1 LIDGTASVVIVFAT
15 ILFLLLVLSLLM
27 LIEMSLLILL
37 LLFTLLLSTVQTLVS
52 TSGINVPNL
61 RRGLNQLKIGA
72 SAELNFNNYQFTL
85 CHSSGGRNV
94 DWSLLA

>member
-27 LIEMSLLILL
+27 LIEVSSLTLL

-61 RRGLNQLKIGA
+61 RRGLSQLEIGA
-72 SAELNFNNYQFTL
+72 SAELNFNYYQLTL
-85 CHSSGGRNV
+85 CHNSGGRNV
-94 DWSLLA
+94 DCSLLV